1 MKMKFIPTSGRLI
14 TALALILGLTAAP
27 PASATPGQPSSKG
40 EEFHYRYVSL
50 GSACPVSDPSLS
62 FFDPVAIV
70 NGGQIYGNLY
80 TCSDVACLTSLIE
93 VAVCAHGTLT
103 ALQAGLV
110 HATNNGGTVG
120 GSVLIDPLNYIEQA
134 ALFRKDHVELIAPQ
148 PGEYTSFVTA
158 LNDSGMAL
166 VTSYDAT
173 SFQPTFLLYKNGQST
188 PLDFLSTFTQPDFL
202 KINNQGTISGT
213 DLGAGRG
220 FRFDTRTGE
229 TTQLNP
235 LPTETYAWAVGIN
248 KRGDVLGWSFKY
260 GSMGMPYIERV
271 GVWNRKGEFTTY
283 VVEGSNS
290 SRLVFNDDNL
300 IVITDVRSPAAEAGN
315 SYLVPKPGVRLNL
328 ADLVENLPAQQ
339 IPSYIL
345 DINNHGDMI
354 GYSERNFTV
363 QDIFLLE
370 RIGGS
375 KMH

>member
-1 MKMKFIPTSGRLI
+1 MKFISTMKRLI
-14 TALALILGLTAAP
+14 AALVVIMGVGAAS
-27 PASATPGQPSSKG
+27 PASATPGQPGSKE

-50 GSACPVSDPSLS
+50 DSACPVSDPSLS

-80 TCSDVACLTSLIE
+80 TCNDVTCLTSLIQ
-93 VAVCAHGTLT
+93 VAICAHETLT

-110 HATNNGGTVG
+110 HAANNEGTVG
-120 GSVLIDPLNYIEQA
+120 GSVLIDPVNYIEQA
-134 ALFRKDHVELIAPQ
+134 ALFHGDQVELIPPQ

-158 LNDSGMAL
+158 LNASGMAL
-166 VTSYDAT
+166 VTSYDA
-173 SFQPTFLLYKNGQST
+173 SYQPTFVLYKNGRST
-188 PLDFLSTFTQPDFL
+188 RLDVLSTFTQPDFL
-202 KINNQGTISGT
+202 KINNQGIISGT
-213 DLGAGRG
+213 DLGVGRG
-220 FRFDTRTGE
+220 FRVDTRTGE

-248 KRGDVLGWSFKY
+248 NRGDVLGWSFKY
-260 GSMGMPYIERV
+260 GSMGMPYIERI
-271 GVWNRKGEFTTY
+271 GVWNRKGEFATY
-283 VVEGSNS
+283 VVEGCNS

-300 IVITDVRSPAAEAGN
+300 IVITDVRYPPAEAGN

-354 GYSERNFTV
+354 GYSERNFTI
-363 QDIFLLE
+363 QDVFLLE

-375 KMH
+375 EMP